1 MSTSTQPQQQQQK
14 QQQQQQQQQP
24 QGQQGQQ
31 GQGQQIPIHE
41 SSNQNQNQNQ
51 RTMQSNRNQN
61 QNQNDNQ
68 HQRTM
73 QSNRNMNRNMNRRN
87 RNYNYND
94 DMFDSPIERV
104 FKSFLGDDYDNMSL
118 MNRNNNNMGLS
129 MGLNTPSFRA
139 NMIEKPN
146 EYQVHA
152 DLPGMN
158 KQDMNITFKEGTLE
172 IEGKRE
178 SKVDE
183 WDEKHQ
189 VHHKEVEYGT
199 FYRSFYLPKSQNV
212 NIKDVKAQYNNG
224 VLNVHVPKDKQQ
236 DTQQYRVNVE

>member
-1 MSTSTQPQQQQQK
+1 MSTSTQSQQQQQQK
-14 QQQQQQQQQP
+14 
-24 QGQQGQQ
+24 QQ

-51 RTMQSNRNQN
+51 NQRTMQSNRNQN
-61 QNQNDNQ
+61 QNENQ
-68 HQRTM
+68 RSM
-73 QSNRNMNRNMNRRN
+73 QSNRNMNRNMNRRH

-118 MNRNNNNMGLS
+118 MNRNNN

-139 NMIEKPN
+139 NMIEKQN
-146 EYQVHA
+146 EYEVHG

-158 KQDMNITFKEGTLE
+158 KQDINITFKDGTLE

-178 SKVDE
+178 NKVDE

-189 VHHKEVEYGT
+189 VHHKEVEYGS
-199 FYRSFYLPKSQNV
+199 FYRTFYLPKSQNV

-236 DTQQYRVNVE
+236 DTQQYKVNID